1 MPGDNKI
8 KKIVDSMHQS
18 KESKKVSKSNRTH
31 SLLEPQYSEFAEHVR
46 STGHTV
52 SDILD
57 QLIAAF
63 MHEARNDLMPSK
75 KKDDKAG

>member
-1 MPGDNKI
+1 MADNNI
-8 KKIVDSMHQS
+8 KKIVDSMS
-18 KESKKVSKSNRTH
+18 KGKESKKISKSNRTH

-46 STGHTV
+46 STGHVV

-75 KKDDKAG
+75 KKDDQSA